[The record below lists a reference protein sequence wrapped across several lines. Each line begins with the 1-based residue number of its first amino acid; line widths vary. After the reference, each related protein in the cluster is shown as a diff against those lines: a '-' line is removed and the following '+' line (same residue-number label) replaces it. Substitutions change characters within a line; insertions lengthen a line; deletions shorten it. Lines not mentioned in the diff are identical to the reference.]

1 MNSSAKPSAF
11 SLLSVCSL
19 VCVLF
24 TAIAFLSAGNAATG
38 AEPTPSSG
46 ELGRVPI
53 LEYHLIQE
61 KPHEWGRTPQQFRN
75 DLEMLYAAGYRPIA
89 MRDYLN
95 KKIEIPVGTH
105 PVIITFDDSSPGQF
119 RYVMQNGKKIIDP
132 DCAVGMMLE
141 FKKRHPDFGARAI
154 FFVLPAAAQP
164 HKLFG
169 QPEYETEKLKELVAH
184 GFEIGNHTLW
194 HANLK
199 KYKEATVKK
208 QLALAVKAVQAAVP
222 GYEVNALALPFG
234 AYPKEVSWA
243 VEGVHENTRYRNR
256 AILMVAGGPAR
267 SPFDPL
273 CDPLRLPRIQVAGK
287 AIERMIQ
294 HFQKNPQE
302 VYTRGAVRGKAN
314 NVAQANR

>member
-1 MNSSAKPSAF
+1 MNSPAKPSAF
-11 SLLSVCSL
+11 SLFSACSL
-19 VCVLF
+19 CCLLLA
-24 TAIAFLSAGNAATG
+24 AIALSSVNPALG
-38 AEPTPSSG
+38 AEPAPSSG
-46 ELGRVPI
+46 EFGRVPI

-89 MRDYLN
+89 MKDYLS
-95 KKIEIPVGTH
+95 KKIDIPVGTH

-119 RYVMQNGKKIIDP
+119 RYVMQNGRKIIDP
-132 DCAVGMMLE
+132 NCAVGMMLD
-141 FKKRHPDFGARAI
+141 FKKRHPDFGAKAI
-154 FFVLPAAAQP
+154 FFVLPGAAQP

-199 KYKEATVKK
+199 KYKEATVRK

-243 VEGVHENTRYRNR
+243 VEGSHENTRYRNR

-273 CDPLRLPRIQVAGK
+273 CDPLRLPRIQVSGR
-287 AIERMIQ
+287 AIERMIEG
-294 HFQKNPQE
+294 FKKRPQE
-302 VYTRGAVRGKAN
+302 VYTRGTARPKVD
-314 NVAQANR
+314 VAQSGH